1 MSSLDKDWSDQ
12 FKFFA
17 NELHLNEV
25 FGALWKQKIL
35 IILVTSLFAL
45 GSVIYSLSL
54 TNIYKSEVLLSV
66 DNASGN
72 NSMNT
77 LGGMAATLG
86 IIGPNNDN
94 KSLIAIKTIQSRSF
108 LKHLLTFDNIL
119 PSLMAAKSYDVQSNK
134 ISFNPKIYNQNNKE
148 WVGSGF
154 KNQQSK
160 PSYLETYPVYLNHV
174 VISQDKSNLL
184 TISVEHMSPFFAKE
198 FLELIINE
206 ANELL
211 RNKDLR
217 EATDAINF
225 LQSEIPKASLISM
238 KDALN
243 ELVLSQ
249 LEVQMMAKISSEY
262 VLKVIEPAYVPEVKI
277 RPNRAK
283 ISILGT
289 ILGGMISI
297 LLVLMH
303 HYVLR
308 NTDFAS
314 KF

>member
-12 FKFFA
+12 FKFYT

-77 LGGMAATLG
+77 FGGMAATLG

-134 ISFNPKIYNQNNKE
+134 ILFDPKIYNKNNKE
-148 WVGSGF
+148 WVGSE
-154 KNQQSK
+154 

-174 VISQDKSNLL
+174 VISKDKSNLL
-184 TISVEHMSPFFAKE
+184 TISVEHISPFFAKE

-217 EATDAINF
+217 EATDAIEF

-262 VLKVIEPAYVPEVKI
+262 VLKVIEPAYVPEDKI

-289 ILGGMISI
+289 TLGGMLII
-297 LLVLMH
+297 LLVLLH

-308 NTDFAS
+308 NMEFAS